1 MKFLND
7 DAIEIEGI
15 EYRRV
20 RPRIE
25 VPDWA
30 SIEFNVQSWWELLE
44 DHNIDKTTRYN
55 LFMLAQTSQD
65 GAMEAL
71 DLIVKLQNKCGKHEL
86 DDPSRWLHSSSSK
99 ARARLTG
106 RG

>member
-1 MKFLND
+1 MHIDIYCFISSHIFYYHILNLLLSCGEVKRIVRFLND

-44 DHNIDKTTRYN
+44 DHNIDKTARYN
-55 LFMLAQTSQD
+55 LFMLAQTNQD
-65 GAMEAL
+65 GA
-71 DLIVKLQNKCGKHEL
+71 
-86 DDPSRWLHSSSSK
+86 R
-99 ARARLTG
+99 
-106 RG
+106 